1 MELQL
6 QNEHQCKIA
15 DLLWIAQTSEE
26 VDAILRIFGHDAQ
39 LVYEMMLA
47 SHYDEV
53 DDVNDAN
60 KIIQELLNQ

>member
-15 DLLWIAQTSEE
+15 DLLWIAQTPKE

-39 LVYEMMLA
+39 VVYEMMLA
-47 SHYDEV
+47 SHCDEV
-53 DDVNDAN
+53 EDVKDAN